1 MPLEIR
7 ELVIRTAVNN
17 PCEGNDSSA
26 PSSGEAKLCSED
38 QKKIIAICVEQVLAA
53 LRLRRER

>member
-7 ELVIRTAVNN
+7 ELVIKTSVNSQSG
-17 PCEGNDSSA
+17 GNHSSA
-26 PSSGEAKLCSED
+26 PLSGEAKLSSED
-38 QKKIIAICVEQVLAA
+38 QKRIIASCVEQVLAA